1 MSAMTVRRHR
11 GIAIVLFAVV
21 ALAGCESADT
31 GTAPTSSAQDT
42 SSAAPTTG
50 SACAGVSTE
59 GQTLGAVVVQY
70 FDGTATADQVQAA
83 AGDLSDAL
91 AAARE
96 NAEATVS
103 AALDDAQTALDELLT
118 ALRAQPV
125 DRAGLRTASTDVL
138 AALGDLTKIC
148 RPAPTS

>member
-1 MSAMTVRRHR
+1 MSAMTERRHR
-11 GIAIVLFAVV
+11 RIALVLFAVV
-21 ALAGCESADT
+21 VLAGCESADT
-31 GTAPTSSAQDT
+31 GAAPTSSAQDT
-42 SSAAPTTG
+42 SSAAEATG
-50 SACAGVSTE
+50 SGCAGVSTE

-70 FDGTATADQVQAA
+70 FDGTATADQVRAA

-96 NAEATVS
+96 NAEAAVS
-103 AALDDAQTALDELLT
+103 AALDELLT

-148 RPAPTS
+148 RPVPTS